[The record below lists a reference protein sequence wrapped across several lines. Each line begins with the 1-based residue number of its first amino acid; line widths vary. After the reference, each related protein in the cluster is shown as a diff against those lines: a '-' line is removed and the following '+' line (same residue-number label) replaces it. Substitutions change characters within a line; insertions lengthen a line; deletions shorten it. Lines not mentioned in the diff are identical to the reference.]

1 MYLLCSWFYIF
12 LSLATADFFGELILS
27 YLSRSSS
34 KEDSVSLYTMMPEFL
49 LVFLLA
55 RKRLDEH
62 VHSVGRVLG
71 DRSVLY
77 KYLNPNL
84 IAFASVSEDT
94 LKPST
99 FIYII
104 DGVTGKLLVS
114 FLLTL

>member
-1 MYLLCSWFYIF
+1 MVLL
-12 LSLATADFFGELILS
+12 
-27 YLSRSSS
+27 
-34 KEDSVSLYTMMPEFL
+34 MMPEFL

-104 DGVTGKLLVS
+104 DGVTGELLLS
-114 FLLTL
+114 FFVNLMIKGGILIYLLETQMSE